1 MTDKH
6 KDEKTSE
13 LELFNG
19 FLEESDE
26 MLDEIEENSR
36 RLESEPSNRNAIHAI
51 FRAVHSLK
59 GNSSFFDFEYVQN
72 FCHTFENFLDL
83 MRDKKIEAGRENTH
97 IILEGADHLKS
108 IFNRL
113 HASGGRDVPLTGAEQ
128 DFLGRIE
135 ELAGPITEEEKL
147 EKLRKELLKYFDRHK
162 EAMEEPGSPV
172 REIFQL
178 MNKHAEFI
186 VEDRRKHR
194 MNGGTVW
201 KHGDIDV
208 TREYTDMRGMMEDAL
223 KGVSDQNAMSVF
235 MNAIDSLIGKHSK
248 EGQAD
253 IAAELENLKND
264 FEIFYQ
270 EEIGV
275 DDILA
280 ETVIQVLDEYAKN
293 LKEIK
298 PEAEKPAAVAEEGAS
313 VEQGP
318 EAGRRTSFVR
328 VEEALLDVF
337 IDHVGELITLS
348 ELFNYLQHRLES
360 GELGGLAL
368 NFKNTN
374 QTFRE
379 LSHQLQRSLYEIR
392 KVPIEGALGKLPRL
406 VRNIARETN
415 KKIRINASGGET
427 EIDKSLLEKIETVLV
442 HLVRNSAG
450 HGIESQ
456 ERRAAAGKDAEGTI
470 NIKVT
475 SDKLDLSITVS
486 DDGAGVNLDRVR
498 KVAVERGLLGEEA
511 AARLGDR
518 EVVDLI
524 LRPGFSTAET
534 VTETSGRGV
543 GMDVL
548 AASVHDMGG
557 SLSLE
562 NRPGK
567 GLKISIKMPQ
577 TYTTRIKLGLTLA
590 VGSSAFLIP
599 AENVRESF
607 KARRDDVSLVE
618 GRGEVVQRWGSIYP
632 VIRLSELF
640 NIEPRYEKVWDAICV
655 LVESRDSTMCLVVDE
670 MIGQRQIVY
679 KQLTVKTREPNA
691 FEGVSI
697 LDGTRMALIL
707 SVDGIVKQFLE

>member
-1 MTDKH
+1 MTENQA
-6 KDEKTSE
+6 DERNSE

-26 MLDEIEENSR
+26 MLDEIEENC
-36 RLESEPSNRNAIHAI
+36 RLLEAEPSNRNYIHAI

-59 GNSSFFDFEYVQN
+59 GNSSFFDFEYIQS

-83 MRDKKIEAGRENTH
+83 VREKKIEMGRENTH

-113 HASGGRDVPLTGAEQ
+113 HASGGEDVPLTGAEQ

-135 ELAGPITEEEKL
+135 ELAGPVTEEEKL
-147 EKLRKELLKYFDRHK
+147 EKLRKELLKYFEKHK
-162 EAMEEPGSPV
+162 ADMDEPGSPV
-172 REIFQL
+172 QEIYKL
-178 MNKHAEFI
+178 MNKHAAFI
-186 VEDRRKHR
+186 VEDKRKHR
-194 MNGGTVW
+194 MNGGVMW
-201 KHGDIDV
+201 KYGDIDV
-208 TREYTDMRGMMEDAL
+208 TREYTDMRGMMEEAL
-223 KGVSDQNAMSVF
+223 SGVSDQNAMSVF
-235 MNAIDSLIGKHSK
+235 MNSVESLIGKHSK
-248 EGQAD
+248 AGQAD
-253 IAAELENLKND
+253 VVAELENLKND

-275 DDILA
+275 DEILA
-280 ETVIQVLDEYAKN
+280 ETVLQVLDEYAKK
-293 LKEIK
+293 LTEVK
-298 PEAEKPAAVAEEGAS
+298 PEEEKPSETAEEGAGA
-313 VEQGP
+313 ER
-318 EAGRRTSFVR
+318 EKAAGRRVSFVR
-328 VEEALLDVF
+328 VEESLLDVF

-360 GELGGLAL
+360 NELGGLAL

-379 LSHQLQRSLYEIR
+379 LSHQLQKSLYEIR

-415 KKIRINASGGET
+415 KKIRLNTSGGGT

-442 HLVRNSAG
+442 HLVRNSAD
-450 HGIESQ
+450 HGIEPP
-456 ERRAAAGKDAEGTI
+456 ERRTDAGKDAEGTVNI
-470 NIKVT
+470 NVAA
-475 SDKLDLSITVS
+475 DKLDLFITVS
-486 DDGAGVNLDRVR
+486 DDGAGVNVDRVR
-498 KVAVERGLLGEEA
+498 KVAVERGLLGEDA
-511 AARLGDR
+511 AARLGAQ
-518 EVVDLI
+518 EALELI
-524 LRPGFSTAET
+524 LRPGFSTAEA

-562 NRPGK
+562 NKPGK
-567 GLKISIKMPQ
+567 GLKISIKMPL

-590 VGSSAFLIP
+590 VGASAFLIP

-607 KARRDDVSLVE
+607 KARREDVNMVE
-618 GRGEVVQRWGSIYP
+618 GRGEVVQRYGSIYP
-632 VIRLSELF
+632 VVRLSDLF
-640 NIEPRYEKVWDAICV
+640 NIKPRYEKVWEAICV
-655 LVESRDSTMCLVVDE
+655 LVESRESTVCLVVDE

-707 SVDGIVKQFLE
+707 SVEGIVKQFLE